1 MVARVRCQ
9 EITDGNTLAARRG
22 YLLRPIL
29 APRYF
34 SSASLSSFV
43 FIRVFDGTRS
53 STILEI
59 FFFFFLKLVYRE
71 NLPSFFFEKFVEK
84 GKNFEF
90 QGEIKSICDVR

>member
-1 MVARVRCQ
+1 METRSRR
-9 EITDGNTLAARRG
+9 AAATFFDRF
-22 YLLRPIL
+22 LLLDISPPLLSLRL
-29 APRYF
+29 F
-34 SSASLSSFV
+34 LSAFV
-43 FIRVFDGTRS
+43 FFDGTRS

-71 NLPSFFFEKFVEK
+71 NLSSFFFEKFVEK